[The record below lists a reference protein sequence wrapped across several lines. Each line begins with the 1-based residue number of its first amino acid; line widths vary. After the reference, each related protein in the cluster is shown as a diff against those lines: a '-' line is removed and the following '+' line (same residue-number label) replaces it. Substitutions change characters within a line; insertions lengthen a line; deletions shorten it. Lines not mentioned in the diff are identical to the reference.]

1 MKVLLVSVDS
11 KYIHLNLAVHS
22 LKAYAESSMRL
33 AAEEDSSEADCGEGD
48 IRIETA
54 EYTINQPVRKVLAD
68 IYRQDAEIIMFS
80 CYIWNISFVE
90 SLLRNLA
97 VIMPAAEIWLGGPE
111 VSFDGERLMSEHG
124 NLRGIMVGEGE
135 ATFAQLLEVYA
146 AASDR
151 PSEGGKDLYA
161 GGMIRDTSAVKEC
174 GSEESVE
181 SGEVFEIAGDRVGEG
196 FEFAGDCVSKDFEA
210 VAGIIFRDERGNMRT
225 TALREP
231 LDMDGLPFPYEDMDR
246 LTGKVMYYE
255 TSRGCPFRCSYCLS
269 SVDRKLRFRSMDLV
283 KRDFMRFLD
292 NKVPQVKLVDRTFNC
307 DHGRAAEI
315 WRFLR
320 DNDNG
325 VTNFHFEL
333 AADILNQEEMEILN
347 SLRPGQVQ
355 LEIGVQTANE
365 RTLAAISRKTDLER
379 LCRNTQAIKA
389 SNNVHAHLD
398 LIAGLPYEDL
408 ESFRNSFNRVFAM
421 RPQQLQLGFLKVLK
435 GSPMAGSCGEY
446 GIRYTAEPPYE
457 VMETRWLS
465 YDDILA
471 LKDVEEMVEVYYN
484 TGQFTRSLE
493 LLLKMH
499 DSAYDMF
506 AALGRWHAA
515 RGLDMVNLSRNSRFE
530 SMMSIISERAEL
542 MMEKGAAAAGKGEIS
557 EAVVLDYYSRDNV
570 KSRPLF
576 LGGETA
582 DKAFAKEF
590 YSSEARYH
598 KYLTGEALRNVDDPR
613 ILRKHTHLE
622 RTSSGYLLMDYT
634 RRDPLTN
641 NAMMIEID

>member
-54 EYTINQPVRKVLAD
+54 EYTINQPARKVLAD

-111 VSFDGERLMSEHG
+111 ASFDGERLMSEHG

-146 AASDR
+146 AALER
-151 PSEGGKDLYA
+151 PSEGRKDLDA
-161 GGMIRDTSAVKEC
+161 GG
-174 GSEESVE
+174 
-181 SGEVFEIAGDRVGEG
+181 
-196 FEFAGDCVSKDFEA
+196 FEA

-355 LEIGVQTANE
+355 LEIGVQTTNE

-622 RTSSGYLLMDYT
+622 RTSSGYILMDYT

>member
-146 AASDR
+146 AALER
-151 PSEGGKDLYA
+151 PSEGGKDLDA
-161 GGMIRDTSAVKEC
+161 GG
-174 GSEESVE
+174 
-181 SGEVFEIAGDRVGEG
+181 
-196 FEFAGDCVSKDFEA
+196 FEA

-622 RTSSGYLLMDYT
+622 KTSSGYLLMDYT

>member
-54 EYTINQPVRKVLAD
+54 EYTINQPARKVLAD

-111 VSFDGERLMSEHG
+111 ASFDGERLMSEHG

-146 AASDR
+146 AALER
-151 PSEGGKDLYA
+151 PSEGRKDLEA
-161 GGMIRDTSAVKEC
+161 GG
-174 GSEESVE
+174 
-181 SGEVFEIAGDRVGEG
+181 
-196 FEFAGDCVSKDFEA
+196 FEA

-355 LEIGVQTANE
+355 LEIGVQTTNE

-435 GSPMAGSCGEY
+435 GSPMVGSCGEY

-622 RTSSGYLLMDYT
+622 RTSSGYILMDYT

>member
-54 EYTINQPVRKVLAD
+54 EYTINQPARKVLAD

-146 AASDR
+146 AALER
-151 PSEGGKDLYA
+151 PSEGRKDLDA
-161 GGMIRDTSAVKEC
+161 GG
-174 GSEESVE
+174 
-181 SGEVFEIAGDRVGEG
+181 
-196 FEFAGDCVSKDFEA
+196 FEA

-365 RTLAAISRKTDLER
+365 RTLAAISRNTDLER

-622 RTSSGYLLMDYT
+622 KTSSGYLLMDYT

>member
-54 EYTINQPVRKVLAD
+54 EYTINQPARKVLAD

-161 GGMIRDTSAVKEC
+161 GG
-174 GSEESVE
+174 
-181 SGEVFEIAGDRVGEG
+181 
-196 FEFAGDCVSKDFEA
+196 FEA

-355 LEIGVQTANE
+355 LEIGVQTTNE

-493 LLLKMH
+493 LLLKMY

-530 SMMSIISERAEL
+530 SMMSILSERAEL

-622 RTSSGYLLMDYT
+622 KTSSGYLLMDYT